1 MTDQEP
7 DSSTVTEVFP
17 EKRQLPL
24 KGLYLGQALAK
35 MAAQAGRTL
44 VVTTFLTDKNGV
56 IAKADDDH
64 QFHVPAETRNASDWR
79 LSQELMAQADAL
91 IIGGSYLGRVS
102 YPGSHA
108 QDILYQFEPG
118 GEFAELGE
126 WRLRAGYEKRSP
138 DLAVIARHLD
148 FKIPERVLKR
158 GRRIPVFTTDSMAA
172 SSEASALTAAGTT
185 VIGAGELGVDA
196 GRMVDYLRD
205 EMGARVIVMASGPRV
220 LQLLLEAKRL
230 DLLYLT
236 RVERA
241 IPFDDPSTVLTLLPA
256 PRKVQDLK
264 EFDLARQYF
273 QAHAVAGDGELISQ
287 FFFRYNRKSNT

>member
-1 MTDQEP
+1 MADQEP

-17 EKRQLPL
+17 EKTQLPL
-24 KGLYLGQALAK
+24 KGLYLGQGLAK

-56 IAKADDDH
+56 IAKADQDRH
-64 QFHVPAETRNASDWR
+64 FHVPAETRNASDWR
-79 LSQELMAQADAL
+79 LSQELMAQADVL
-91 IIGGSYLGRVS
+91 IIGGSYLVRLS
-102 YPGSHA
+102 DPGSHA

-118 GEFAELGE
+118 AEFAELGE

-158 GRRIPVFTTDSMAA
+158 GRRIPVFTTDRMA
-172 SSEASALTAAGTT
+172 SSNEAKALAAAGTT

-196 GRMVDYLRD
+196 GRMAEYLRD
-205 EMGARVIVMASGPRV
+205 EVGARVIVMASGPRV
-220 LQLLLEAKRL
+220 LELLLEARRL

-236 RVERA
+236 RVQREIA
-241 IPFDDPSTVLTLLPA
+241 FSDPSAVLTLLP
-256 PRKVQDLK
+256 PPKKVQDLK
-264 EFDLARQYF
+264 EFRLVHQYF
-273 QAHAVAGDGELISQ
+273 HAHAVAGDGEPISQ
-287 FFFRYNRKSNT
+287 FFFRYDRKTNT